1 MSDQLHVIFGT
12 AALGQAVMRQ
22 LDRKGERV
30 RMVSRGGRIAAP
42 VEPVPAEV
50 EVVKGDASDPA
61 STREVCK
68 GAGVVYHCAAPPYTD
83 WATKYPPMQAGI
95 IEGAAA
101 AGAKL
106 VSAESV
112 YMYGEVAGEMTEDLP
127 HSATTRKGQIRA
139 QLAAMLM
146 EAHQSGKVRAAIGR
160 APDFY
165 GPGAEV
171 TTIYGGR
178 VFYPALAGKKVSVMG
193 KLDLPHTFIYV
204 DDFGRGLVTLGERD
218 EALGQAWHLPCAPT
232 PTQRELLTLIFEEAG
247 TGAQRRQGARVGETP
262 SLVFKMLSPFVPVV
276 RELTELLYQWEK
288 PYRFNHAKFERAF
301 GAEVTPHREAVRR
314 TVDWFRHHPQ
324 Q

>member
-1 MSDQLHVIFGT
+1 MSDDRHVIFGT

-22 LDRKGERV
+22 LVRKGKAV
-30 RMVSRGGRIAAP
+30 RMVSRSGRVAT
-42 VEPVPAEV
+42 PAEPIPDTV
-50 EVVKGDASDPA
+50 ELVKGDASDPA
-61 STREVCK
+61 STRAVCQ
-68 GAGVVYHCAAPPYTD
+68 GASVVYHCAAPAYTD
-83 WATKYPPMQAGI
+83 WAAKYPPMQSGI

-112 YMYGEVAGEMTEDLP
+112 YMYGEVAGEMTEDSP
-127 HSATTRKGQIRA
+127 HAATTRKGKIRA

-165 GPGAEV
+165 GPGAEA
-171 TTIYGGR
+171 TTIYGDR
-178 VFYPALAGKKVSVMG
+178 VFYPLLAGKKVSVMG
-193 KLDLPHTFIYV
+193 KLDLPHTFIFL

-232 PTQRELLTLIFEEAG
+232 PTQREILTMIFEEAG
-247 TGAQRRQGARVGETP
+247 KPLRIGTTP
-262 SLVFKMLSPFVPVV
+262 RLVFQALSPFVPVM
-276 RELTELLYQWEK
+276 RELTEMLYQWEK

-301 GAEVTPHREAVRR
+301 GAEVTPHREAVRQ
-314 TVDWFRHHPQ
+314 TVDWFRRHPRQ
-324 Q
+324 